1 MKKILNSIKL
11 IEKSVKSPKKGLP
24 DNIFYFVGRMTPFI
38 NVDLLIKCPGYGT
51 VLTWREDKFT
61 GKGWHIPGGI
71 IRFKEKIEYRIKK
84 TGQSELGVKIQNF
97 KGPIAINEII
107 ANQQDRSHFI
117 SMLYKCYLS
126 KKQMIKLL
134 EITKSNKN
142 IKFFKTKPKNLL
154 KWHRIY
160 SKFI

>member
-1 MKKILNSIKL
+1 MKKILNSIKF
-11 IEKSVKSPKKGLP
+11 IEKSVKYPKKGLP

-38 NVDLLIKCPGYGT
+38 NVDLLIKCPDYGT
-51 VLTWREDKFT
+51 ILTWREDKFT

-84 TGQSELGVKIQNF
+84 TGQSELGVKIKNF
-97 KGPIAINEII
+97 KGPIVINEIF
-107 ANQQDRSHFI
+107 ANQRDRSHFI
-117 SMLYKCYLS
+117 SMLFQCYLS
-126 KKQMIKLL
+126 KKETIRLL

-154 KWHRIY
+154 NWHKIY